1 MTTDPG
7 LVRRA
12 QYSTCH
18 ATVAAP
24 ACVPRLPPPTK
35 TSLLNLKTSTRRGEY
50 PSRCSTRAIAHD
62 MAPIGG
68 RNHVLADG
76 GGSCVRLERL
86 VTQFREQPNTSK
98 AETLARVLALT
109 HALYWTASIHEDELL
124 NEDTLRVWMTG
135 TPEEACEL
143 VRKMSRR
150 NEARLER
157 KDPSFSTKR
166 HGVSGLPLCAPHPSI
181 LPSRV

>member
-1 MTTDPG
+1 MAALATEMVCEVGAQTALRPIALQLMEDNPDLTKAHFPG
-7 LVRRA
+7 IHPIVWSRRLG
-12 QYSTCH
+12 H
-18 ATVAAP
+18 AVTHLDSKVA
-24 ACVPRLPPPTK
+24 RW
-35 TSLLNLKTSTRRGEY
+35 S
-50 PSRCSTRAIAHD
+50 
-62 MAPIGG
+62 
-68 RNHVLADG
+68 
-76 GGSCVRLERL
+76 RL

-124 NEDTLRVWMTG
+124 NKDTLRVWMTG